1 MMKYKYILF
10 DLDGTLTEPEEGIT
24 KCIQYAL
31 SKLGIDEPDRKK
43 LCKFIGPPLVPAFME
58 HYGFDEATARQALL
72 YYRERFLVKGI
83 YENKVYDGIPELLKR
98 LKEAGG
104 VLCLATTKPEPQAK
118 EVLHHFNL
126 APFFDVIAGSD
137 LNETV
142 VEKPD
147 VMRLAIS
154 RVAGYNPE
162 EAVMIGDRKFD
173 IEGAK
178 VHKIDSVGV
187 LYGHGDLEELQ
198 NAGANYIVQSVQ
210 ELCKLLLN

>member
-1 MMKYKYILF
+1 MKYETIIF

-58 HYGFDEATARQALL
+58 HYGFDEPTARQALMF
-72 YYRERFLVKGI
+72 YRERFLEKGI
-83 YENKVYDGIPELLKR
+83 YENKVYDGILSLLKE
-98 LKEAGG
+98 LKEKGAT
-104 VLCLATTKPEPQAK
+104 LCLATTKPEPQAM
-118 EVLHHFNL
+118 EVLRHFEML
-126 APFFDVIAGSD
+126 AFFDVVAGSD

-154 RVAGYNPE
+154 RLSKYKPE
-162 EAVMIGDRKFD
+162 TAVMIGDRKFD

-178 VHKIDSVGV
+178 VHKIDSIGV
-187 LYGHGDLEELQ
+187 LYGHGGKEELQ
-198 NAGANYIVQSVQ
+198 TAGADYIVDSVAR
-210 ELCKLLLN
+210 LKDLLLK

>member
-1 MMKYKYILF
+1 MKYETIIF

-58 HYGFDEATARQALL
+58 HYGFDEPTARQALMF
-72 YYRERFLVKGI
+72 YRERFLEKGI
-83 YENKVYDGIPELLKR
+83 YENKVYDGILSLLKE
-98 LKEAGG
+98 LKEKGAT
-104 VLCLATTKPEPQAK
+104 LCLATTKPEPQAM
-118 EVLHHFNL
+118 EVLRHFEML
-126 APFFDVIAGSD
+126 AFFDVVAGSD

-154 RVAGYNPE
+154 RLSKYNPE
-162 EAVMIGDRKFD
+162 TAVMIGDRKFD

-178 VHKIDSVGV
+178 VHKIDSIGV
-187 LYGHGDLEELQ
+187 LYGHGGKEELQ
-198 NAGANYIVQSVQ
+198 TAGADYIVDSVAR
-210 ELCKLLLN
+210 LKDLLLK

>member
-1 MMKYKYILF
+1 MKYETIIF

-58 HYGFDEATARQALL
+58 HYGFDEPTARQALMF
-72 YYRERFLVKGI
+72 YRERFLEKGI
-83 YENKVYDGIPELLKR
+83 YENKVYDGILSLLKE
-98 LKEAGG
+98 LKEKGAT
-104 VLCLATTKPEPQAK
+104 LCLATTKPEPQAM
-118 EVLHHFNL
+118 EVLRHFEML
-126 APFFDVIAGSD
+126 AFFDVVAGSD
-137 LNETV
+137 LSETV

-154 RVAGYNPE
+154 RLSKYNPE
-162 EAVMIGDRKFD
+162 TAVMIGDRKFD

-178 VHKIDSVGV
+178 VHKIDSIGV
-187 LYGHGDLEELQ
+187 LYGHGGKEELQ
-198 NAGANYIVQSVQ
+198 TAGADYIVDSVDG
-210 ELCKLLLN
+210 LKNLLLN

>member
-1 MMKYKYILF
+1 MKYETIIF

-58 HYGFDEATARQALL
+58 HYGFDEPTARQALMF
-72 YYRERFLVKGI
+72 YRERFLEKGI
-83 YENKVYDGIPELLKR
+83 YENKVYDGILSLLKE
-98 LKEAGG
+98 LKEKGAT
-104 VLCLATTKPEPQAK
+104 LCLATTKPEPQAM
-118 EVLHHFNL
+118 EVLRHFEML
-126 APFFDVIAGSD
+126 AFFDVVAGSD
-137 LNETV
+137 LSETV

-154 RVAGYNPE
+154 RLSKYNPE
-162 EAVMIGDRKFD
+162 TAVMIGDRKFD

-178 VHKIDSVGV
+178 VHKIDSIGV
-187 LYGHGDLEELQ
+187 LYGHGGKEELQ
-198 NAGANYIVQSVQ
+198 TAGADYIVDSVAR
-210 ELCKLLLN
+210 LKDLLLK

>member
-1 MMKYKYILF
+1 MKYETIIF

-58 HYGFDEATARQALL
+58 HYGFDEPTARQALMF
-72 YYRERFLVKGI
+72 YRERFLEKGI
-83 YENKVYDGIPELLKR
+83 YENKVYDGILSLLKE
-98 LKEAGG
+98 LKEKGAT
-104 VLCLATTKPEPQAK
+104 LCLATTKPEPQAM
-118 EVLHHFNL
+118 EVLRHFEML
-126 APFFDVIAGSD
+126 AFFDVVAGSD
-137 LNETV
+137 LSETV

-154 RVAGYNPE
+154 RLSKYNPE
-162 EAVMIGDRKFD
+162 TAVMIGDRKFD

-178 VHKIDSVGV
+178 VHGIASIGV
-187 LYGHGDLEELQ
+187 LYGHGSAEELQ
-198 NAGANYIVQSVQ
+198 SAGADEIVSTVG
-210 ELCKLLLN
+210 ELEEILR

>member
-1 MMKYKYILF
+1 MKYRYILF

-31 SKLGIDEPDRKK
+31 SKLGIEEPDRKK

-83 YENKVYDGIPELLKR
+83 YENKVYDGIPALLGK
-98 LKEAGG
+98 LKEQGAH
-104 VLCLATTKPEPQAK
+104 LLLATTKPEPQAM
-118 EVLHHFNL
+118 EVMRYFKL
-126 APFFDVIAGSD
+126 APYFDVIAGSD

-154 RVAGYNPE
+154 RLSDYNPDA
-162 EAVMIGDRKFD
+162 AVMIGDRKFD
-173 IEGAK
+173 IAGAK
-178 VHKIDSVGV
+178 VHKIASIGV
-187 LYGHGDLEELQ
+187 LYGHGSAEELKS
-198 NAGANYIVQSVQ
+198 AGADCLAESV
-210 ELCKLLLN
+210 EMLGNVLFN